1 MILPN
6 TSFANESFYCEH
18 LLDTEINELLIQNF
32 TVKNPKGENLVNYLK
47 NLSIQSESVNE
58 NRTYLVKDKSTNEIA
73 GYFALRNG
81 LFTLH
86 DPSHPERIITIP
98 AIELSNFAVNETYR
112 QSHPDMT
119 KIGRAILY
127 DFVIP
132 ISKYIQTLTAVQA
145 LYIYAIPEQP
155 LIDHYSSLGFE
166 RLTEDEEK
174 FVHQTVKPAYD
185 DGCVFMFQLL

>member
-6 TSFANESFYCEH
+6 MSFANESFYCEH

-32 TVKNPKGENLVNYLK
+32 TVKNPKGENLVKYLK
-47 NLSIQSESVNE
+47 NVSIQSESINE

-86 DPSHPERIITIP
+86 DPSHIERIITIP

-155 LIDHYSSLGFE
+155 LINHYLSLGFE
-166 RLTEDEEK
+166 RLSEDEEK

>member
-1 MILPN
+1 M
-6 TSFANESFYCEH
+6 
-18 LLDTEINELLIQNF
+18 
-32 TVKNPKGENLVNYLK
+32 
-47 NLSIQSESVNE
+47 
-58 NRTYLVKDKSTNEIA
+58 
-73 GYFALRNG
+73 
-81 LFTLH
+81 
-86 DPSHPERIITIP
+86 ITIP

-132 ISKYIQTLTAVQA
+132 ISKYIQTLTAVQT
-145 LYIYAIPEQP
+145 LYIYAIPEQS
-155 LIDHYSSLGFE
+155 LINHYSSLGFE
-166 RLTEDEEK
+166 RLTADEEK